1 MPTPKSVVEMLQVL
15 IPLRQ
20 SVFIWGPPG
29 AGKSSVI
36 AQVAKALD
44 REMIDLR
51 ANLLDPVDVR
61 GLPHIKDG
69 MAHWATPSFFPTEG
83 EGILNLDELN
93 TAPSLTQNAFLQLTI
108 PPYKLG
114 EYTLPPGWTI
124 VAAGNRATDRAHVTR
139 MSSALND
146 RFHHINFEVSTDD
159 WVEWAYG
166 AKVVPELIG
175 FVRARPNLLHKFDP
189 ALNEKTF
196 PTPRGWEVVSN
207 ILKTGAIKSLEGTID
222 DRNIEFDLLSGKVGD
237 GPAFEFLSF
246 LRTFRSMPD
255 INQILKNPDKVEVP
269 DDPDTL
275 YAMCG
280 ALAAKASKKT
290 MGAIVTYSL
299 REEMRK
305 EFSVLLIM
313 DSVRKD
319 KSITYTK
326 AFIRWASKNAE
337 VMI

>member
-1 MPTPKSVVEMLQVL
+1 MLKVL

-20 SVFIWGPPG
+20 SFFLWGPPG

-36 AQVAKALD
+36 KQVAETLGIG
-44 REMIDLR
+44 MIDLR

-61 GLPHIKDG
+61 GLPYVKDG
-69 MAHWATPSFFPTEG
+69 KAHWATPSFFPTEG
-83 EGILNLDELN
+83 QGILNLDELN
-93 TAPSLTQNAFLQLTI
+93 TAPTLTQNAFLQLTI

-114 EYTLPPGWTI
+114 EYTLPIGWSI
-124 VAAGNRATDRAHVTR
+124 GAAGNRATDRAHVTR

-146 RFHHINFEVSTDD
+146 RFHHIEFEPDVDD
-159 WVEWAYG
+159 WVEWGYG
-166 AKVVPELIG
+166 AKIQPELIG

-189 ALNEKTF
+189 SKDEKSF

-207 ILKTGAIKSLEGTID
+207 ILQTGAIKSLDGTFD

-237 GPAFEFLSF
+237 GPAYEFLSF

-255 INQILKNPDKVEVP
+255 INRILAKPDKEPVP
-269 DDPDTL
+269 EDPDTL
-275 YAMCG
+275 YAMSG
-280 ALAAKASKKT
+280 ALASRASKKT
-290 MGAIVTYSL
+290 IEAIVTYAM
-299 REEMRK
+299 RKEMRK

-319 KSITYTK
+319 SSITFTK
-326 AFIRWASKNAE
+326 AFTRWASVNAE